1 MSVGRERMAV
11 SVSVD
16 YHVVESPRRQE
27 EAGWRVKLLRG
38 CHLVEVDDDF
48 VVRVVRTETG
58 LEERHRQHRVP
69 N

>member
-11 SVSVD
+11 DLVD

-27 EAGWRVKLLRG
+27 KAWWGVKLLRG
-38 CHLVEVDDDF
+38 CHLVKVDDDF

-58 LEERHRQHRVP
+58 LKERHRQHRVP

>member
-1 MSVGRERMAV
+1 MAV

-27 EAGWRVKLLRG
+27 KAWWGVKLKDKSDQRLILQLRPIQMRIPINFAKEG
-38 CHLVEVDDDF
+38 FTSISRAEKSKK
-48 VVRVVRTETG
+48 
-58 LEERHRQHRVP
+58 